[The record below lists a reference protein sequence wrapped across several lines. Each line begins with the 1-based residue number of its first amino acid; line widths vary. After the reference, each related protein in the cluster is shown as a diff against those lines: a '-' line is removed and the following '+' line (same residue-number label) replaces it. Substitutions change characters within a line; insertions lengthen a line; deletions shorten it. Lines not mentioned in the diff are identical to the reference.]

1 MQVFLPGESPWTE
14 APGRLQPVGMKSQTR
29 LSNEAEHSAHDPV
42 TVFFIVLG
50 LFSVGLFLLLCFL
63 PKEVPLASVVKLV

>member
-1 MQVFLPGESPWTE
+1 M
-14 APGRLQPVGMKSQTR
+14 GMKSQTR

-50 LFSVGLFLLLCFL
+50 LFSVGLFLRLCFL